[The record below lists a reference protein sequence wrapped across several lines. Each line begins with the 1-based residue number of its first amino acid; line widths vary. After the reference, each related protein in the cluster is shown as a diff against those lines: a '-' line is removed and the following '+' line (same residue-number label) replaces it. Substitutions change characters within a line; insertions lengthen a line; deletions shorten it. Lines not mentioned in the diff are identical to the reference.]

1 MQPEQVNPSGNKTQN
16 TDKIEGKENH
26 LDVNRFFSKNQS
38 NSKNHLVSSNHT
50 LFSIK
55 RKRSSWKSV
64 HYITDE
70 KKSDKNQVLVCLL
83 VSYLGLQNYYH
94 SISRTI

>member
-16 TDKIEGKENH
+16 TDKTEGKENH

-70 KKSDKNQVLVCLL
+70 KKSGVSLFTSQLFRPSELL
-83 VSYLGLQNYYH
+83 SQY
-94 SISRTI
+94 